1 MLKQVNTEPVPD
13 YLNAL
18 VNLKRFLEEN
28 PFVSGVVQNLSNN
41 VSEIQFTT
49 ISDSSPKA
57 FVMGACLLKI
67 QYEERF

>member
-1 MLKQVNTEPVPD
+1 MLKNGKTESAPD

-28 PFVSGVVQNLSNN
+28 PFVSGVVQNLNHT
-41 VSEIQFTT
+41 VSEMDFSAIKG
-49 ISDSSPKA
+49 SSTKA

-67 QYEERF
+67 QYGECR